1 MTETRL
7 THKVP
12 VVFWLLLG
20 LFATLNGVLIWQEFF
35 WLPALPVL
43 IGVLLLAI
51 LSLDQFVIL
60 IAFLTPLSV
69 NLEDKGLG
77 AALSLPSEPMIITAM
92 MLFVVKVIF
101 EGKYYWPVFRHPL
114 TWAVLL
120 QLGWMLF
127 TSVVSTD
134 PLVSLK
140 FFISRL
146 WFVLTFFFL
155 GIEIFKKKENITR
168 FLWAHIFGLFC
179 VVIYTTYVHYTWNFE
194 KDPGHWVMDPFYH
207 DHTAYGMILALFLPV
222 IGGFTFFNRQG
233 LFTKILLFGMFVIF
247 LIGFRLSNSRAAWLS
262 LILAMGIY
270 FLYRFRIK
278 WYIVVLTGILS
289 VSGFLLIQE
298 QLFIN
303 LSRNKQDSS
312 ENLEE
317 HLQSMS
323 NIRTDASNLER
334 INRWNSALR
343 MFEDRPFT
351 GFGPGTYKF
360 EYAGYQRAKDK
371 TVITTNAGNRGTA
384 HNEYLGP
391 LSEQGFLGPLW
402 VLLIIGFTVW
412 TLGKVYYGPA
422 EIRLRRIGLWLGI
435 GLVTYWIHG
444 LLNNFLELDKAAV
457 PYWGFTAILVAIQ
470 LHHSPKKEVIDAQT
484 KRQVSSAASS

>member
-1 MTETRL
+1 MTETRGV
-7 THKVP
+7 HKVP

-92 MLFVVKVIF
+92 MLFVIKVLF
-101 EGKYYWPVFRHPL
+101 EGKYHWSVFRHPL
-114 TWAVLL
+114 TWAILL
-120 QLGWMLF
+120 QLGWMFF
-127 TSVVSTD
+127 TSVVSSN

-179 VVIYTTYVHYTWNFE
+179 VVIYTTYVHWTWNFE

-222 IGGFTFFNRQG
+222 IAGFTFFNRLS

-262 LILAMGIY
+262 LILSMGVY
-270 FLYRFRIK
+270 FLYRFRIR
-278 WYIVVLTGILS
+278 WYLVVLAGLVS

-343 MFEDRPFT
+343 MFEERPLV

-384 HNEYLGP
+384 HSEYLGP
-391 LSEQGFLGPLW
+391 LSEQGFLGPVW
-402 VLLIIGFTVW
+402 VILIIGFTVW
-412 TLGKVYYGPA
+412 TLGKVYYGA
-422 EIRLRRIGLWLGI
+422 ADIRLCRIGLWLGL

-444 LLNNFLELDKAAV
+444 LLNNFLELDKASV

-470 LHHSPKKEVIDAQT
+470 LHHS
-484 KRQVSSAASS
+484 RNAAIEHSGTQ

>member
-1 MTETRL
+1 MISGRNAE
-7 THKVP
+7 KVP
-12 VVFWLLLG
+12 VAFWLLLG
-20 LFATLNGVLIWQEFF
+20 LFVTANGILIWKEFF

-43 IGVLLLAI
+43 IGVLLMAL
-51 LSLDQFVIL
+51 LTLDQFVIL

-69 NLEDKGLG
+69 NLEDEGLG

-92 MLFVVKVIF
+92 MLFVAKVLF
-101 EGKYYWPVFRHPL
+101 DGKYHWPVFRHPV
-114 TWAVLL
+114 TWAVML
-120 QLGWMLF
+120 QLGWMFF
-127 TSVVSTD
+127 TSVTSVD
-134 PLVSLK
+134 PLVSFK
-140 FFISRL
+140 FLTARL

-155 GIEIFKKKENITR
+155 GLEIFRKQENITR
-168 FLWAHIFGLFC
+168 FLWAHIFGLFI
-179 VVIYTTYVHYTWNFE
+179 VVIYTTYVHWTWNFE

-207 DHTAYGMILALFLPV
+207 DHTAYGMILALFLP
-222 IGGFTFFNRQG
+222 IITGFTFFNRLS
-233 LFTKILLFGMFVIF
+233 LFTKILLFGLFLGF

-262 LILAMGIY
+262 LIFAIGVY

-278 WYIVVLTGILS
+278 WYVVAFIGVVS

-298 QLFIN
+298 QLFIS

-334 INRWNSALR
+334 INRWNSAIR
-343 MFEDRPFT
+343 MFEEKPLL

-360 EYAGYQRAKDK
+360 EYAAFQRAKDK

-384 HNEYLGP
+384 HSEYLGP
-391 LSEQGFLGPLW
+391 LSEQGILGPFW
-402 VLLIIGFTVW
+402 VFLVIITTIW
-412 TLGKVYYGPA
+412 TMGKVYYGNA
-422 EIRLRRIGLWLGI
+422 DIRLRRIGLWLGL
-435 GLVTYWIHG
+435 GLVTYWVHG

-457 PYWGFTAILVAIQ
+457 PYWGFTAILVAIH
-470 LHHSPKKEVIDAQT
+470 LFHSNKPAQT
-484 KRQVSSAASS
+484 KESGT

>member
-1 MTETRL
+1 MTETRRF
-7 THKVP
+7 HNVP

-20 LFATLNGVLIWQEFF
+20 LFAVLNGFLIWHEFF
-35 WLPALPVL
+35 WLPALPIL
-43 IGVLLLAI
+43 IGVLLLAV

-92 MLFVVKVIF
+92 MLFVIKVLF
-101 EGKYYWPVFRHPL
+101 EGKYHWPVFRHPL
-114 TWAVLL
+114 TWAILL
-120 QLGWMLF
+120 QLGWMFF
-127 TSVVSTD
+127 TSVVSTN

-140 FFISRL
+140 FFVSRL

-179 VVIYTTYVHYTWNFE
+179 VVIYTTYVHWTWNFE

-207 DHTAYGMILALFLPV
+207 DHTAYGMILALFMPV
-222 IGGFTFFNRQG
+222 IAGFTFFNRLS
-233 LFTKILLFGMFVIF
+233 LFTKILLFSMFVLF
-247 LIGFRLSNSRAAWLS
+247 FIGFRLSNSRAAWLS
-262 LILAMGIY
+262 LILALGIY
-270 FLYRFRIK
+270 FLYRFRIR
-278 WYIVVLTGILS
+278 WYIVVLGGVFS

-298 QLFIN
+298 QLLIN

-384 HNEYLGP
+384 HSEYLGP
-391 LSEQGFLGPLW
+391 LSEQGFLGPVW
-402 VLLIIGFTVW
+402 VILVIGFSLW
-412 TLGKVYYGPA
+412 TLGKVYYGTA
-422 EIRLRRIGLWLGI
+422 DIRLRRIGLWLGL

-444 LLNNFLELDKAAV
+444 LLNNFLELDKASV

-470 LHHSPKKEVIDAQT
+470 MHHSGNRPTV
-484 KRQVSSAASS
+484 VSGG

>member
-1 MTETRL
+1 MTETRGV
-7 THKVP
+7 HKVP

-92 MLFVVKVIF
+92 MLFVIKVLF
-101 EGKYYWPVFRHPL
+101 EGKYHWPVFRHPL
-114 TWAVLL
+114 TWAILL
-120 QLGWMLF
+120 QLGWMFF
-127 TSVVSTD
+127 TSVVSSN

-179 VVIYTTYVHYTWNFE
+179 VVIYTTYVHWTWNFE

-222 IGGFTFFNRQG
+222 IAGFTFFNRLS

-262 LILAMGIY
+262 LILSMGVY
-270 FLYRFRIK
+270 FLYRFRIR
-278 WYIVVLTGILS
+278 WYLVVLAGLVS

-343 MFEDRPFT
+343 MFEERPLV

-384 HNEYLGP
+384 HSEYLGP
-391 LSEQGFLGPLW
+391 LSEQGFLGPVW

-412 TLGKVYYGPA
+412 TLGKVYYGA
-422 EIRLRRIGLWLGI
+422 ADIRLRRIGLWLGL

-470 LHHSPKKEVIDAQT
+470 LHHS
-484 KRQVSSAASS
+484 RNAAIEHSGVQ